1 MSHARLFRCLN
12 LLVLLALLYS
22 AGAFAQSPVDPG
34 SLPGRTLFYLQWRG
48 MPSGDMRKDNSLFA
62 LWDDP
67 QFAPA
72 RDSFLDSF
80 LNKST
85 NQKGQPK
92 VTREEF
98 QQYVTLLDNPFVLGY
113 EREPES
119 HAAHSATT
127 GPAARTPAPPAW
139 NGLFFIYDR
148 SGREQLLSKAVM
160 QLRGADSEIP
170 KLTNLTVA
178 GVPSLKIERQSGITY
193 WAEFGKYAVSAN
205 ELPVFE
211 EIVNLLNGKPTASV
225 LSQSAAYQEAKP
237 LLTGGILEYFLGIP
251 NPDQIPL
258 NSPASP
264 TAQVRL
270 LLSALKLDSLHS
282 VAGHISLEGPKTRIT
297 GAVLGDTT
305 PGSLFDI
312 WSDGQANPVSL
323 GYLSPDTVSYGEM
336 QLDLLGIYNTL
347 KRAFSAPGSGSSPQ
361 TTNQIEKM
369 AETRLGMTV
378 PDALGVTTG
387 EIAWIQNSPILDDSR
402 KVYLLGIKNKGD
414 ALKLMRSLMGDRIT
428 SEKAEGNTTY
438 LKVSLEG
445 GQTSVGVAQ
454 WNFYYL
460 AMTPNLLFGA
470 SKSDTLHTY
479 VAQTPAAPDPGP
491 FKNVLAARAKFPEKL
506 DGFSY
511 FDYQKVDWPGLRA
524 KWIADINKAA
534 QSAKSTDAAHTDK
547 KLADWLVQVDPEIFP
562 KHLHSMTG
570 ASWKDAKGVHF
581 DEWLD

>member
-1 MSHARLFRCLN
+1 MSHVRLLRCLN

-22 AGAFAQSPVDPG
+22 PCAFAQSPVDPG
-34 SLPGRTLFYLQWRG
+34 NLPGRTLFYLQWRG
-48 MPSGDMRKDNSLFA
+48 MPSGDIRKNNSLFA

-67 QFAPA
+67 QFTPA

-80 LNKST
+80 LNQST

-92 VTREEF
+92 ITREEF
-98 QQYVTLLDNPFVLGY
+98 QQYVTLLDNPFVFGY

-119 HAAHSATT
+119 RAAHSAPT
-127 GPAARTPAPPAW
+127 GPAAKTPMTPAW

-160 QLRGADSEIP
+160 QLRGAESEIP

-178 GVPSLKIERQSGITY
+178 GVPSLKIERKSGITY

-205 ELPVFE
+205 ELPIFE
-211 EIVNLLNGKPTASV
+211 EIVNLVNGKPTASA

-237 LLTGGILEYFLGIP
+237 LLSGGILEYFLGIP
-251 NPDQIPL
+251 NPEQIPL
-258 NSPASP
+258 NSPAGP
-264 TAQVRL
+264 TAQVRQ
-270 LLSALKLDSLHS
+270 LLSVLKLDSLHS

-305 PGSLFDI
+305 AGSLFDI

-323 GYLSPDTVSYGEM
+323 GYLSPDTLNYGEM
-336 QLDLLGIYNTL
+336 QLDLLGIYKTL

-361 TTNQIEKM
+361 TTNQLEKM

-387 EIAWIQNSPILDDSR
+387 EIAWIQDSPILDDSQ
-402 KVYLLGIKNKGD
+402 KVYLLGIKNKAE
-414 ALKLMRSLMGDRIT
+414 ALRLMRSLMGDRIT
-428 SEKAEGNTTY
+428 SERAEGNTTY
-438 LKVSLEG
+438 LKVSLKG

-470 SKSDTLHTY
+470 SKSDTLHKY
-479 VAQTPAAPDPGP
+479 VAQTPAAPDPGQ
-491 FKNVLAARAKFPEKL
+491 FKNLLAARAKFPEKL

-511 FDYQKVDWPGLRA
+511 FDYQKVDWPRLRA

-534 QSAKSTDAAHTDK
+534 QNAKSADAAHTDK
-547 KLADWLVQVDPEIFP
+547 KLADWLVQVDPEVFP